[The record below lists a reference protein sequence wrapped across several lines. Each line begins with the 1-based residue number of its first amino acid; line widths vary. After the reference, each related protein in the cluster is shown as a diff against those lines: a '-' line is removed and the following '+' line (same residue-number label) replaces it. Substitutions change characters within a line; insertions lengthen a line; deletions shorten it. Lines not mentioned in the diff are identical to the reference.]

1 MPIICNFY
9 EEELSGVNKRDVMY
23 RIEKVPKRK
32 KVKGKTMASVKWW
45 VMIANTTHGYQR
57 VTSKT
62 WRRIHSRRRVR

>member
-1 MPIICNFY
+1 
-9 EEELSGVNKRDVMY
+9 MY